1 MSVVQ
6 ILLCCREDRSL
17 VAAGV
22 MGRATGVGFS
32 PQKDPI
38 PLRGSYSTTSH
49 VDGGKLFL
57 SPWKLDP
64 WSDEVSFSVRR
75 RIIEE

>member
-1 MSVVQ
+1 MVQ
-6 ILLCCREDRSL
+6 ILLCSGKDRSL

-22 MGRATGVGFS
+22 MGRTTGVGFS

-49 VDGGKLFL
+49 MDGGKLFL
-57 SPWKLDP
+57 SPWRLDP
-64 WSDEVSFSVRR
+64 WGDEVSLSVRR

>member
-1 MSVVQ
+1 MCSGK
-6 ILLCCREDRSL
+6 DRSL

-57 SPWKLDP
+57 SPWRLDP
-64 WSDEVSFSVRR
+64 RGDEVSLSVRR

>member
-1 MSVVQ
+1 MVQ

-22 MGRATGVGFS
+22 MGRATGVRFS
-32 PQKDPI
+32 PQKDPN
-38 PLRGSYSTTSH
+38 PLRESYSTTSH
-49 VDGGKLFL
+49 VDGGELFL

-64 WSDEVSFSVRR
+64 WGDEVSLSVRR
-75 RIIEE
+75 